1 MQSVKNAGYKP
12 IRVMFYY
19 PNRAQAQR
27 IQKTLESLYV
37 GADGEYHCGDDA
49 WDYIQ
54 KYTEVD
60 FKRILETIATE
71 RTDGR
76 RSADPLGRL
85 P

>member
-49 WDYIQ
+49 CD
-54 KYTEVD
+54 
-60 FKRILETIATE
+60 A
-71 RTDGR
+71 
-76 RSADPLGRL
+76 
-85 P
+85 